1 MAISDI
7 ERRYAA
13 GDIIFHEGQRARDA
27 YLIVHGQVELLKT
40 RPGGRVR
47 LALLAAGQIFGEM
60 GIVNRAVRSATARA
74 VGDVVLEVVDRE
86 GFLETLRDRP
96 ETALKLIGSLSNRLR
111 ATNDM
116 ITPARSTDARGKGRS
131 IWDLVDALMARRR
144 AANRVLE
151 VRIAPLFGDARGTVG
166 ERLAT
171 GLALNKSVHTKPI
184 PAPAWSQIKGFEA
197 SDIAGAAALGRQ
209 ILVRENADLVIW
221 GALSEFGTIQLRFIS
236 RNPDGDHPGAF
247 LLTDRLVLPAG
258 FAPDYGRLLVAVS
271 VAATNPRGDAH
282 RRWLESL
289 LTKALADSQDSA
301 AQPPIDLALAD
312 RATIQA
318 CYANVAATIGHHL
331 GDSSWYRQAAEAYD
345 EALGN
350 IRAELTPLDHATVT
364 YHLARVR
371 HYIGERSRDVDI
383 LESAIAGF
391 RTACE
396 TLTQESFPWEWA
408 TMQACLGAAHYKID
422 SIRSDTEILKQSV
435 ACYQSALL
443 VFTRS
448 DAPLRWSDAKNG
460 LGLALQMWGDMA
472 RNVELLQR
480 AVQCCQESL
489 QVRTREETPLLWAAS
504 QNNVGSALYL
514 LGRMTEDSEHLEGS
528 AEAFGKAL
536 EIYLAYGLA
545 RLSKITERNLMKA
558 EDMLRARLARRVARV
573 YWEDEADE
581 ERAERLERQRRTA
594 RVPEL

>member
-1 MAISDI
+1 MGEI

-27 YLIVHGQVELLKT
+27 YLIVHGQVELLKS

-116 ITPARSTDARGKGRS
+116 ITPAKSSARKGRS
-131 IWDLVDALMARRR
+131 WWDLVEALVARRR
-144 AANRVLE
+144 AANQMLE
-151 VRIAPLFGDARGTVG
+151 VRIAPLFGDARGVVG
-166 ERLAT
+166 ERLAV
-171 GLALNKSVHTKPI
+171 GLALNKTVHAKPI
-184 PAPAWSQIKGFEA
+184 AAPAWSQIKGFEA

-209 ILVRENADLVIW
+209 ILGRENADLVIW
-221 GALSEFGTIQLRFIS
+221 GAATDSGTIQLRFIS
-236 RNPDGDHPGAF
+236 RNPDGDHAGAF
-247 LLTDRLVLPAG
+247 LLTDRLVLPAA
-258 FAPDYGRLLVAVS
+258 FASGYGRLLVAVC
-271 VAATNPRGDAH
+271 VAATNPRGEAH
-282 RRWLESL
+282 RRWLDSL
-289 LTKALADSQDSA
+289 LTKALADVQESA
-301 AQPPIDLALAD
+301 TQPPIDLSLAD

-331 GDSSWYRQAAEAYD
+331 GDTSWYRQAAEAYD

-350 IRAELTPLDHATVT
+350 IHADDRPLDFATVS

-371 HYIGERSRDVDI
+371 HYIGERSRDVTI
-383 LESAIAGF
+383 LENAIAGF

-396 TLTQESFPWEWA
+396 IFTQDSFPWEWA
-408 TMQACLGAAHYKID
+408 TIQACLGGAFYKID
-422 SIRSDTEILKQSV
+422 SIHSDTEILKQSV
-435 ACYQSALL
+435 ASYQSALL

-448 DAPLRWSDAKNG
+448 DAPLKWSDAKNG

-472 RNVELLQR
+472 RNAELLQR

-504 QNNVGSALYL
+504 QNNLGSALYL
-514 LGRMTEDSEHLEGS
+514 LGRITEDSEHLEGS

-536 EIYLAYGLA
+536 EIYLAYGFA

-594 RVPEL
+594 RMPEV

>member
-1 MAISDI
+1 MGDI

-116 ITPARSTDARGKGRS
+116 ITPAKSSAKRRSL
-131 IWDLVDALMARRR
+131 WDLVDALVARRR
-144 AANRVLE
+144 AAHQMLE
-151 VRIAPLFGDARGTVG
+151 VRIAPLLGDARGVVV
-166 ERLAT
+166 ERLAG
-171 GLALNKSVHTKPI
+171 GLALNKTVRAKPI
-184 PAPAWSQIKGFEA
+184 PAPVWAQIKGAEA

-209 ILVRENADLVIW
+209 ILARENADLVIW
-221 GALSEFGTIQLRFIS
+221 GMASESGTIQLRFIS
-236 RNPDGDHPGAF
+236 RSPDGDHPGAF
-247 LLTDRLVLPAG
+247 LLTDRLVLPAT
-258 FAPDYGRLLVAVS
+258 FASGYGRLLVAVC
-271 VAATNPRGDAH
+271 VAATNPRGEAH
-282 RRWLESL
+282 RRWLDSL
-289 LTKALADSQDSA
+289 LTKALADVQDSA
-301 AQPPIDLALAD
+301 TQPPVDLTLPD

-331 GDSSWYRQAAEAYD
+331 GDTSWYRQAAEAYD

-350 IRAELTPLDHATVT
+350 IQAEDRPLDYATVA

-371 HYIGERSRDVDI
+371 HYIGERSRDTAI

-391 RTACE
+391 RVAGE
-396 TLTQESFPWEWA
+396 IFTQESFPWEWA
-408 TMQACLGAAHYKID
+408 TIQTCLGAAFYKID
-422 SIRSDTEILKQSV
+422 SIHSDTEILKQSV
-435 ACYQSALL
+435 AAYQSALL

-448 DAPLRWSDAKNG
+448 DAPLKWSDAKNG

-472 RNVELLQR
+472 RNAELLQR

-504 QNNVGSALYL
+504 QNNLGSALYL
-514 LGRMTEDSEHLEGS
+514 LGRITEDSEHLEGS

-536 EIYLAYGLA
+536 EIYLAFGFA

-581 ERAERLERQRRTA
+581 ERAERLERQRRAA
-594 RVPEL
+594 RVPEA